1 MLKTLMLIGSDSIP
15 EFVVGSSFDTTS
27 FTVGIIIG
35 IFAGLA
41 IMGIVKY
48 IKFIIKDNK
57 EMQEKINSQKSDE

>member
-1 MLKTLMLIGSDSIP
+1 MLKTLLLVGEDLTPDLVIGN
-15 EFVVGSSFDTTS
+15 SFDPAS
-27 FTVGIIIG
+27 FAVGIIVG
-35 IFAGLA
+35 IFVGFA

>member
-1 MLKTLMLIGSDSIP
+1 MLKTLLLVGSDSIP
-15 EFVVGSSFDTTS
+15 EFVVGSSFDPTS

-35 IFAGLA
+35 IFVGFA
-41 IMGIVKY
+41 IMGIIKY